1 VATLKN
7 AIAAPKKKA
16 NRPSPRRVGALPRFW
31 WAWFLVLTA
40 LTAAAVLHV
49 RSRLAVVQLG
59 YELSNALNERTGLQA
74 ARRELLVEVATLR
87 SPRRLRKLAVEQ
99 LGLTKPG
106 PGQVLRLDGRKTS
119 KLALGRPRDP
129 GSRGE

>member
-1 VATLKN
+1 MARPKN
-7 AIAAPKKKA
+7 GIAVPKKA
-16 NRPSPRRVGALPRFW
+16 ERPSPGRVGALPRLW
-31 WAWFLVLTA
+31 WAWLLVLTT

-59 YELSNALNERTGLQA
+59 YELSKALNERTGLQA
-74 ARRELLVEVATLR
+74 TRRQLAVEVATLR

-99 LGLTKPG
+99 LGLSEPG
-106 PGQVLRLDGRKTS
+106 PGQVMRLDGKKTD